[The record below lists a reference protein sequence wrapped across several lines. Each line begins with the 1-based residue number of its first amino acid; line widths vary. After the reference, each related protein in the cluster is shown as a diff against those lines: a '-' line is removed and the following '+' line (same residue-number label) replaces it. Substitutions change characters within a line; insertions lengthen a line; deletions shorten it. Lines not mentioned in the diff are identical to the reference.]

1 MIPTEPILVAGA
13 GIGGLTAALA
23 LTASGVPVD
32 VYERRQEE
40 EIRSA
45 PGSGLTLWSNAATP
59 LGWLGLGDRLLA
71 RAYVVEA
78 IRNTD
83 TSGRVLFHMSTGRH
97 VRPGALPSLS
107 IGRGDLADVLLA
119 ACAERGVRI
128 HFGRQVTG
136 FVDSGTGVLA
146 DLADGEA
153 VPGSALV
160 GADGIRST
168 VRTELSGPP
177 PIVHLGRTVYRGICV
192 PDDEL
197 LAGAGLQPH
206 VPGLFNDPDTEIGG
220 GLYRIGG
227 GRLAWTLSS
236 RAAPGGHDAPGDQ
249 RRHALD
255 LVGPLPPAVGR
266 AVRLT
271 PADAVI
277 RTDIAY
283 HEWRP
288 DWGAGS
294 VTLLGDAAH
303 AMPNDLG
310 QGACQAVED
319 GVVLADA
326 LAAAGDVRAG
336 LRAYEERRRDRV
348 KWVHEQSVI
357 VATARP
363 ARNRVVRRA
372 VGLAT
377 RAYLTAA
384 EKGMWTRMQQP
395 PELRARLGPAGAAS
409 GDAACGDA
417 AR

>member
-1 MIPTEPILVAGA
+1 MNPTAPILVAGA

-23 LTASGVPVD
+23 LTARGLPVE
-32 VYERRQEE
+32 VFERRQEA

-45 PGSGLTLWSNAATP
+45 PGSGLTIWSNASTP

-71 RAYVVEA
+71 HADTVEA

-83 TSGRVLFHMSTGRH
+83 TRGRVLFHMSTGRH

-119 ACAERGVRI
+119 ACAGRGVPV

-136 FVDSGTGVLA
+136 FADSGDGVLA
-146 DLADGEA
+146 RLADGST

-160 GADGIRST
+160 GADGIRSA

-177 PIVHLGRTVYRGICV
+177 PVVHSGRTVYRGICT
-192 PDDEL
+192 PDDRL
-197 LAGAGLQPH
+197 LAQAGLRPH
-206 VPGLFNDPDTEIGG
+206 VPGLFNDPGTDTGG

-227 GRLAWTLSS
+227 GRLAWTLSC

-249 RRHALD
+249 RRHALE
-255 LVGPLPPAVGR
+255 LVGPLPPAIGR

-288 DWGAGS
+288 DWGAGP

-326 LAAAGDVRAG
+326 LAAAADARSG
-336 LRAYEERRRDRV
+336 LRAYEDRRRDRV
-348 KWVHEQSVI
+348 KWVHEQSVM
-357 VATARP
+357 VASAKP
-363 ARNRVVRRA
+363 ARNPMVRRA

-377 RAYLTAA
+377 RAYLAVA

-395 PELRARLGPAGAAS
+395 PELSVPLGPAGAAS
-409 GDAACGDA
+409 GEAV
-417 AR
+417 R